1 MDTVADL
8 LTGLVNAQR
17 VGKERFAVPYSRY
30 KEQLVNLLR
39 ERGVVRAVRAQRT
52 ARPKLVVT
60 LAANKDR
67 AGTARRVR
75 RVSRPGRRQYVARHA
90 IPWQAG
96 RAGFYILSTSQG
108 LMDGETARQRGL
120 GGEIICEVQ

>member
-8 LTGLVNAQR
+8 LTCLVNAQR
-17 VGKERFAVPYSRY
+17 VSKERFAVPYSRY

-39 ERGVVRAVRAQRT
+39 EKGVVRAVRVQRT

-60 LAANKDR
+60 LAVDKNR
-67 AGTARRVR
+67 VGTARRAR
-75 RVSRPGRRQYVARHA
+75 RVSKPGRRQYVGRHA

-96 RAGFYILSTSQG
+96 HAGFYILSTSQG
-108 LMDGETARQRGL
+108 LLDGETARQRGL
-120 GGEIICEVQ
+120 GGEIICEIR